1 MQPLIQT
8 GVLEFVD
15 DADHVDDDDDD
26 GDDDVDVDD
35 MFFILYFLLVVGED
49 CWNIC

>member
-8 GVLEFVD
+8 GVLKFVD
-15 DADHVDDDDDD
+15 NDVDDDDVEDD
-26 GDDDVDVDD
+26 DVDD

>member
-15 DADHVDDDDDD
+15 DDVDDDDDD
-26 GDDDVDVDD
+26 DDDDDVDVDD
-35 MFFILYFLLVVGED
+35 LFFILYSPLVVGEVR
-49 CWNIC
+49 WNIC

>member
-15 DADHVDDDDDD
+15 NDNDHDDDD
-26 GDDDVDVDD
+26 DVDD
-35 MFFILYFLLVVGED
+35 MFFILYFLLVVGEGR
-49 CWNIC
+49 WNIC

>member
-15 DADHVDDDDDD
+15 DDVDDDD
-26 GDDDVDVDD
+26 DDDVDVDD
-35 MFFILYFLLVVGED
+35 LFFILYSPLVVGEVR
-49 CWNIC
+49 WNIC